1 MDTMLTTELAK
12 APCATPRGASLTTTI
27 LICADRTIDAAELQ
41 RTCTPDINAEVMIE
55 DCNLAAV
62 ADVAAN
68 LSPDVLILDTG
79 MSGFDVKSTIQH
91 ILKRSQ
97 KTRIVAL
104 AASSLPKDIVKL
116 VAAGAQACLPRFP
129 KIGELRDA
137 VETVIGNRIYIS
149 QRLTDNGSFGR
160 DDSSSNSGLAGPE
173 TLTARER
180 DILKLLADGNTSRK
194 IATALGISE
203 KTVESHRGNIK
214 AKLGLSSVAELTK
227 YAIRHRITTLDG

>member
-1 MDTMLTTELAK
+1 MDALGTARLAEVAESTTGGGTV
-12 APCATPRGASLTTTI
+12 ATKI
-27 LICADRTIDAAELQ
+27 LLCTNGTIDASELKQ
-41 RTCTPDINAEVMIE
+41 VFAPLAVEVVS
-55 DCNLAAV
+55 NGS
-62 ADVAAN
+62 DVAGIPGMA
-68 LSPDVLILDTG
+68 SRVAPDVLVLDTG
-79 MSGFDVKSTIQH
+79 MPGFNVRSTIQQ
-91 ILKRSQ
+91 ILEHSQ

-104 AASSLPKDIVKL
+104 SASSQPRDIVKL
-116 VAAGAQACLPRFP
+116 VAAGAQAYLPRFP

-149 QRLTDNGSFGR
+149 QRLTDNGSSGR
-160 DDSSSNSGLAGPE
+160 DNGSVHSSPVEPE

-194 IATALGISE
+194 IAEMLGISE

-227 YAIRHRITTLDG
+227 YAIRHKITTLDA